1 METDIMMRVLQVD
14 RAGAPVEWLSLEK
27 AAHHESKGNV
37 SWSLGDPCTVL
48 RGGTNAHSGL
58 LSTLALHPIISLKD
72 SKFVAQNH
80 KTPALSRVLVFRRDK
95 HICAYC
101 GDVFK
106 EENLTLDHVHPKSR
120 GGADSFANLV
130 SACKHCNGLKDCKRP
145 EEAKMPLLYVP
156 YVPNIH
162 EAFILRNKTI
172 LFDQM
177 EFLMQSVPK
186 HSRLRS

>member
-1 METDIMMRVLQVD
+1 MMRVLQVD
-14 RAGAPVEWLSLEK
+14 RAGAPVEWLTLEK
-27 AAHHESKGNV
+27 AAHHEAKGNV

-48 RGGTNAHSGL
+48 RGGTNALSGL
-58 LSTLALHPIISLKD
+58 LSTLPLHPIISLRD

-80 KTPALSRVLVFRRDK
+80 KTPTYSRLLIFRRDK

-101 GDVFK
+101 GTTFK
-106 EENLTLDHVHPKSR
+106 EEELTLDHVHPKSR
-120 GGADSFANLV
+120 LGENSYANLV
-130 SACKHCNGLKDCKRP
+130 SACKMCNNRKDDRTP

-162 EAFILRNKTI
+162 EVFILRNRNI

-177 EFLMQSVPK
+177 EFLCASIPK
-186 HSRLRS
+186 HSRLRT